1 MSVQAAE
8 DGHDAMQDARAVD
21 IGHALSSIKDQ
32 RQRLKQD
39 SGQIQLEQA
48 AQQQAAAPMAIN
60 VPAMQV
66 FKEER
71 KDQQVAMNSL
81 ADNANWDEMSD
92 CSAEVPEE
100 QEEEMTNNA
109 ASYQPKR
116 YNENYHK
123 ASKLL
128 QYRQEEQDNNKKR

>member
-1 MSVQAAE
+1 
-8 DGHDAMQDARAVD
+8 MQDVRAVD

-39 SGQIQLEQA
+39 SGQIQPAQA
-48 AQQQAAAPMAIN
+48 AQQAASQQDIKA
-60 VPAMQV
+60 PAMQAY
-66 FKEER
+66 KEER
-71 KDQQVAMNSL
+71 KEQQVPINSL
-81 ADNANWDEMSD
+81 AENADWDEMSD
-92 CSAEVPEE
+92 CSAEVPDE
-100 QEEEMTNNA
+100 QEEEMANNA

-128 QYRQEEQDNNKKR
+128 

>member
-1 MSVQAAE
+1 
-8 DGHDAMQDARAVD
+8 
-21 IGHALSSIKDQ
+21 
-32 RQRLKQD
+32 
-39 SGQIQLEQA
+39 
-48 AQQQAAAPMAIN
+48 
-60 VPAMQV
+60 MQV

-71 KDQQVAMNSL
+71 KEQQVAMNSL
-81 ADNANWDEMSD
+81 AENADWDEMSD

-100 QEEEMTNNA
+100 QEEEMANNA

-128 QYRQEEQDNNKKR
+128 QYRTDEQDNNKQQ